1 MYASVQEFKACLQ
14 AAELS
19 LTRQDVNLLM
29 GRVDLNGDG
38 LIDYA
43 EFVPICFGIM
53 TERFVDTV
61 MRNTMLAASD
71 QLQAYVLHCFRT
83 FDVEGVLHLRMTTLP
98 MQNELPRCSV
108 CRPCRMAHGVE

>member
-1 MYASVQEFKACLQ
+1 MCLQ

-29 GRVDLNGDG
+29 SRVDSNGDG

-53 TERFVDTV
+53 VERFVDTV

-71 QLQAYVLHCFRT
+71 QLQNYVMHCFRT
-83 FDVEGVLHLRMTTLP
+83 FDVEGARPHLLSCCAAW
-98 MQNELPRCSV
+98 LRCLLLTQG
-108 CRPCRMAHGVE
+108 M